1 MSIDHYLEKNF
12 RESREYGEMHELLK
26 YIGVTIF
33 GKIPYVPLL
42 STKEIQR
49 KPSRIIPKSSKVEP
63 QALSTVY

>member
-1 MSIDHYLEKNF
+1 
-12 RESREYGEMHELLK
+12 MHELLK